1 MRLLGQL
8 GLHSFTQIKS
18 DIYVSIKSRR
28 KWLSKRGLNHAFHPC
43 EKHLELAKKSRS
55 VHKTSSFC
63 QKSTTQPIFKRLETS
78 AAVFI
83 FDQHTIG
90 ANKQTQEWPS
100 FALVHDVFLWGSP
113 PFSRQCLQKK
123 RGLTKS
129 EIWLAEN
136 ASFKMFFLPK
146 HKLKIMDLILTQ
158 KSLNQ
163 PCPEETEDYQRR
175 MSRPSI
181 EAQPQYFIS
190 INSFWCQDYSVLTFW
205 RIRLWRRGACKQ
217 II

>member
-63 QKSTTQPIFKRLETS
+63 QKSTTQPIFLRLETS

-129 EIWLAEN
+129 EIWFAEN

-146 HKLKIMDLILTQ
+146 TQ
-158 KSLNQ
+158 IENHGPNFDTKESESTLSWRA
-163 PCPEETEDYQRR
+163 EDYQRR
-175 MSRPSI
+175 MSRTSI

-190 INSFWCQDYSVLTFW
+190 INSF
-205 RIRLWRRGACKQ
+205 
-217 II
+217 